1 MLNPNGILL
10 ILLQPLKF
18 QDVNNFLDL
27 IYLEKYK
34 ENKSLSDFE
43 QAYINE
49 LQAWADELETGI
61 VNHNFATHKDA
72 LIANETA
79 QMGADLFK

>member
-1 MLNPNGILL
+1 M
-10 ILLQPLKF
+10 K
-18 QDVNNFLDL
+18 
-27 IYLEKYK
+27 K
-34 ENKSLSDFE
+34 FE

-49 LQAWADELETGI
+49 LRAWIQELETG
-61 VNHNFATHKDA
+61 VANTNFATHKDA